1 MDSILQLTASQTS
14 HYSPAPLAP
23 RLPDSTKGK
32 VSETLQLNTK
42 TPGMD
47 KMFISRCSLQF
58 LQQPVL
64 LLTSRFANLFA
75 IARSPARSQDIG
87 PPHISL
93 LKRIKIL
100 LPRTARPVQP
110 VCTEFAGCLAIIQ
123 CQLTDMPSLYAW
135 CCHTNC

>member
-1 MDSILQLTASQTS
+1 MSVEKESQFCAHKLLHFLHGQHFATHS
-14 HYSPAPLAP
+14 LADVSVQSSTTCS

-42 TPGMD
+42 TPGMN

-75 IARSPARSQDIG
+75 IARSPARSRG
-87 PPHISL
+87 
-93 LKRIKIL
+93 
-100 LPRTARPVQP
+100 LPATRT
-110 VCTEFAGCLAIIQ
+110 LA
-123 CQLTDMPSLYAW
+123 A
-135 CCHTNC
+135 HFFVKKN